1 MDIQICPTT
10 TSLSRLPLQFQ
21 SCIMNAH
28 TTNLQVVSTLVL
40 SLDVYT
46 SVIRCC
52 LPGSQVLDSVKLR
65 SSAQRV
71 GRSCAMQIACLR
83 MGICINQGHTPPLA
97 S

>member
-1 MDIQICPTT
+1 MASRTLPKS
-10 TSLSRLPLQFQ
+10 TSPSRLPLQFQ
-21 SCIMNAH
+21 SCIVNAY
-28 TTNLQVVSTLVL
+28 TTSLQVDPTLVL

-52 LPGSQVLDSVKLR
+52 LPGSLVLDSVKLR

-71 GRSCAMQIACLR
+71 GRSWAMQIACLR